1 MEEAREGIGIEP
13 AAWTYKSNQKFSKV
27 PSCTLDIAYLRKLF
41 EILNN
46 INKEALQ
53 IEFSNVEK
61 FYMQSQSNPSKED
74 MEKTKKGVSEAFRIH
89 VEIYGAKGEFHSSD
103 SPSILKEEVLP
114 DTVKAIKFD
123 NSFFFKVRFNN
134 RLPQSQINLELDFS
148 KPPVVDFITNPSL
161 PTTNNSFLQ
170 VMGGNETWVEGSHQK
185 VLSSLK
191 GMSNKRAW
199 LHGKNV
205 YDLFLWILI
214 LPLSFWNLFKVDLIL
229 SPHLSKISNVI
240 VVALYIYLFFI
251 ILNFFRFVFNYMR
264 WLFPYLE
271 LKGLLRKGATFHR
284 VVFVFIVTAII
295 SGLIKDVFIYVI
307 RYLF

>member
-1 MEEAREGIGIEP
+1 MEEAKEGIGAGP
-13 AAWTYKSNQKFSKV
+13 AVWTYKSNQRFSKV
-27 PSCTLDIAYLRKLF
+27 PSCTLDITYLRKLF

-53 IEFSNVEK
+53 IELSNVEK
-61 FYMQSQSNPSKED
+61 FYMQSQSKPSNED
-74 MEKTKKGVSEAFRIH
+74 MEKIKKGVSEAFRIH
-89 VEIYGAKGEFHSSD
+89 VEIYGAKGEFLSSD

-114 DTVKAIKFD
+114 DTVNSIKVD
-123 NSFFFKVRFNN
+123 NSFFFKVRFNG
-134 RLPQSQINLELDFS
+134 RLPQSQINLKLDFS

-161 PTTNNSFLQ
+161 ATTNNSFLQ
-170 VMGGNETWVEGSHQK
+170 VIGENETWVEGSHQK
-185 VLSSLK
+185 ILTSLT
-191 GMSNKRAW
+191 GMSNRRAW

-214 LPLSFWNLFKVDLIL
+214 IPLSFWNLFKVDLML

-240 VVALYIYLFFI
+240 VVAIYIYLFFI
-251 ILNFFRFVFNYMR
+251 ILAFFRFVFNYMR

-271 LKGLLRKGATFHR
+271 LKSLMRKGATFHR
-284 VVFVFIVTAII
+284 VIFVFIIAAVI